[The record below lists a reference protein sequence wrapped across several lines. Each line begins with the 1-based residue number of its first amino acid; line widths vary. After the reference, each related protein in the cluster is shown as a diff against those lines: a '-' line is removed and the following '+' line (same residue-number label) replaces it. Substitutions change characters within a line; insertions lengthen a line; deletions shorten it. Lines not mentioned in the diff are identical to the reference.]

1 MSIVNLVCRDGVVY
15 SHKIVLASV
24 SGFVETLLS
33 DIPVGDDVG
42 VFLSDFSKKEVNK
55 LLTTKGVFVKEETED
70 CSEKGSGELT
80 EYLVNKSVLDEEKIS
95 EDEFTCRIAKDA
107 KYPTEMTRRE
117 RLRLSAKWWRDNNH
131 EIFKLRGLQ
140 DRLEI
145 KKRSLKDSEFNATKK
160 DHQAERKRRS
170 RSRASKKAAEQLT
183 LL

>member
-1 MSIVNLVCRDGVVY
+1 M
-15 SHKIVLASV
+15 
-24 SGFVETLLS
+24 T
-33 DIPVGDDVG
+33 
-42 VFLSDFSKKEVNK
+42 FLSDFSKKEVNK
-55 LLTTKGVFVKEETED
+55 LLRTKDVFVKEEIED

-145 KKRSLKDSEFNATKK
+145 KKSSLKDSEFNATKK